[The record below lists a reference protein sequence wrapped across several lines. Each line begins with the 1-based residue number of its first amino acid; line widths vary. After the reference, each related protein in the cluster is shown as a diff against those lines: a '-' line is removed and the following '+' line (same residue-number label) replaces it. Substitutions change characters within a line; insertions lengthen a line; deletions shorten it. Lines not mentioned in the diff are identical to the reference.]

1 MIEFT
6 YIARPLIGAVI
17 GYITNDIAIRMLFRP
32 RKAKYIFG
40 MKVPFTPG
48 LIPKEKSRIALSIGE
63 AISKNLM
70 NREIIEKTLLSD
82 DMLSKIGG
90 AFDGFVNTQ
99 RRNTAT
105 LRAFLLQYVSP
116 DDLAYVCDNVSGDL
130 SRQIHTAL
138 SSAQLGSK
146 ISSIVVEHVM
156 EKVTSGLK
164 GTLLGMIGADHVLSL
179 LSGPVESLLAKNINE
194 MLANHSEE
202 MVGTMIHDQIVQ
214 FIDTP
219 MYRLFEGR
227 DEQVAKAREA
237 LLSLYS
243 TIVTEQLPK
252 ILEAVNISKI
262 VESRINEMDVEES
275 EKLILEVMRKELNA
289 IVWLG
294 ALLGFLMGCVNL
306 LF

>member
-1 MIEFT
+1 
-6 YIARPLIGAVI
+6 
-17 GYITNDIAIRMLFRP
+17 
-32 RKAKYIFG
+32 
-40 MKVPFTPG
+40 
-48 LIPKEKSRIALSIGE
+48 
-63 AISKNLM
+63 
-70 NREIIEKTLLSD
+70 
-82 DMLSKIGG
+82 
-90 AFDGFVNTQ
+90 
-99 RRNTAT
+99 
-105 LRAFLLQYVSP
+105 
-116 DDLAYVCDNVSGDL
+116 
-130 SRQIHTAL
+130 
-138 SSAQLGSK
+138 
-146 ISSIVVEHVM
+146 
-156 EKVTSGLK
+156 
-164 GTLLGMIGADHVLSL
+164 
-179 LSGPVESLLAKNINE
+179 
-194 MLANHSEE
+194 
-202 MVGTMIHDQIVQ
+202 MIHDQIVQ

-237 LLSLYS
+237 ILSLYS